1 MGCKKHCSGI
11 IYLSTS
17 ARFQPLI
24 TVSVGVSSVLNA
36 CCLGSNVTS
45 QVVSKSH
52 LFHAQKDKENTSGKP
67 NVLSCRASKIF
78 TPLYIW
84 KAKAK
89 LFGRQHRKIYPKATN
104 MLDIWR
110 TELKPIASSINPP
123 VQKPSN
129 TYILEVL
136 WHIFRLEKLQKDVKM
151 DQIYYNR
158 IHTTSR
164 CFRFGNGIWQ
174 WYPLEKVYG
183 NGDQLAIMK
192 MNPPLSKFKSKDENI
207 SPKMRDLRCFL
218 GGFVLKPTSPPLKS
232 NDHIRRR
239 KCQCCWCP
247 RQ

>member
-1 MGCKKHCSGI
+1 M
-11 IYLSTS
+11 
-17 ARFQPLI
+17 
-24 TVSVGVSSVLNA
+24 LNA

-129 TYILEVL
+129 TYNLEVL
-136 WHIFRLEKLQKDVKM
+136 WHIFRLESCKRMSRWIKSH
-151 DQIYYNR
+151 YSR

-164 CFRFGNGIWQ
+164 CFCFPAFGKGIWQ
-174 WYPLEKVYG
+174 WWSAG
-183 NGDQLAIMK
+183 NH
-192 MNPPLSKFKSKDENI
+192 EN
-207 SPKMRDLRCFL
+207 
-218 GGFVLKPTSPPLKS
+218 
-232 NDHIRRR
+232 
-239 KCQCCWCP
+239 
-247 RQ
+247 